1 MAHSTSFFTR
11 RSGSTKSHTF
21 QRRAGAQI
29 TQDTREEV
37 KNPRTLSQMEHRC
50 LIHTM
55 ADAHTWLSPLFGN
68 LWEGAKGAAAYM
80 ARFREANFAL
90 LKDAAFSGRA
100 GWTFSPYKV
109 TTRPLGYFQVAAGS
123 LPYKA
128 NFFHNALLVNN
139 SVAIDLFNY
148 TQEDKQ
154 WGDVLNAAGLKINDT
169 LRLYIMLYNTET
181 QKGHVDVAD
190 IKLIGT
196 TDIVIG
202 EQFWEEIVTVTFR
215 PGSYAWV
222 TQNNK
227 PRGFQ
232 LYYQDSSIDW
242 EHTIVMT
249 MCVQIAK
256 QGGRSYNSNGYLWHY
271 YEHVAGLHF
280 REAVETYP
288 TDSGSALTIPQADEE
303 LYVDLGLP
311 SGLLWATRNIDAA
324 QKNGFAKSPYQVE
337 CSYFSFGNV
346 DAHEPTSENS
356 FAPWDWGGNVDSEP
370 YVSSEGAN
378 ITMPGITDMKN
389 DAAHVILGN
398 GWRIPSHNDMIELFE
413 NTEFIDVVGNV
424 IPSTRDNKLIRM
436 TNPITGDAILG
447 IRLRSKINGNIIFIP
462 CCGLGA
468 FDQLRSTSII
478 YYLSSTLSDSE
489 KNYAMYVDSSTVSV
503 DFILLRSRG
512 LPIRPVMVPSRGRK
526 SIPNEKDNPVRDE
539 VHTK

>member
-80 ARFREANFAL
+80 AKFREANFAL
-90 LKDAAFSGRA
+90 LKNAAFSGRA

-148 TQEDKQ
+148 TQKDKQ

-190 IKLIGT
+190 IKLIGDP
-196 TDIVIG
+196 DIVIG
-202 EQFWEEIVTVTFR
+202 EQFWEEIATVTFK

-232 LYYQDSSIDW
+232 LYYQDSSINW
-242 EHTIVMT
+242 QNTVVMT

-256 QGGRSYNSNGYLWHY
+256 QGGRSYNSNGFLWHY
-271 YEHVAGLHF
+271 YEHIAGMHF
-280 REAVETYP
+280 SEAVETYP
-288 TDSGSALTIPQADEE
+288 TDSGSALTIPQADEG

-311 SGLLWATRNIDAA
+311 SGLLWATRNIDAT
-324 QKNGFAKSPYQVE
+324 QKNGFAKYPNQFE
-337 CSYFSFGNV
+337 CSFFSWGNI
-346 DAHEPTSENS
+346 DGHNPTSNNS
-356 FAPWDWGGNVDSEP
+356 FSPWNWGSTVDGEP
-370 YVSSEGAN
+370 YVSSPGAQIEYPN
-378 ITMPGITDMKN
+378 SIPNKQ
-389 DAAHVILGN
+389 DAASVYCGEN
-398 GWRIPSHNDMIELFE
+398 WMIPTSSQYTELFSNCIFVDNDGQE
-413 NTEFIDVVGNV
+413 
-424 IPSTRDNKLIRM
+424 IPSTIEDKRISIPIANGVGSITVVKLK
-436 TNPITGDAILG
+436 
-447 IRLRSKINGNIIFIP
+447 SKINGNTIIFPVVGFGDNSILQNRNSYVHYWTKNQVDQERAYNLLIYA
-462 CCGLGA
+462 LGVK
-468 FDQLRSTSII
+468 RNVSNSK
-478 YYLSSTLSDSE
+478 YLG
-489 KNYAMYVDSSTVSV
+489 YA
-503 DFILLRSRG
+503 
-512 LPIRPVMVPSRGRK
+512 IRPVMIPSRGRK
-526 SIPNEKDNPVRDE
+526 SIPDEKDPVKDIE
-539 VHTK
+539 PTK

>member
-80 ARFREANFAL
+80 AKFRETNFAL

-109 TTRPLGYFQVAAGS
+109 NTRPFGYFQVAAGS
-123 LPYKA
+123 LPYKS

-148 TQEDKQ
+148 TQQDKQ

-169 LRLYIMLYNTET
+169 LRLYIILYNTET

-190 IKLIGT
+190 IKLIGSP
-196 TDIVIG
+196 DIIIG
-202 EQFWEEIVTVTFR
+202 EQFWEEITTVSFR

-242 EHTIVMT
+242 EHTVVMT

-271 YEHVAGLHF
+271 YEHIVGMHF

-288 TDSGSALTIPQADEE
+288 TDGGSVLTIPEADED

-311 SGLLWATRNIDAA
+311 SGLLWATRNIDAT
-324 QKNGFAKSPYQVE
+324 QKNGFAKSPYQNE
-337 CSYFSFGNV
+337 CSFFSWGNI
-346 DAHEPTSENS
+346 DAHNPTSPTS
-356 FAPWDWGGNVDSEP
+356 FNPWNWGSGTNTEP
-370 YVSSEGAN
+370 YVSSPGSEIIFPDN
-378 ITMPGITDMKN
+378 IERKN
-389 DAAHVILGN
+389 DAAYNNCGDN
-398 GWRIPSHNDMIELFE
+398 WRMPTINEFAELLA
-413 NTEFIDVVGNV
+413 NTVFIDSNGNV
-424 IPSTRDNKLIRM
+424 IEESNPNKIISMPKYDN
-436 TNPITGDAILG
+436 TGVVNG
-447 IRLRSKINGNIIFIP
+447 IRLRSKNNGNILFFP
-462 CCGLGA
+462 CCGSGNGLNWSSRNATGRYWSSECSSQINGKHLW
-468 FDQLRSTSII
+468 FYSNDVTVNSV
-478 YYLSSTLSDSE
+478 LSR
-489 KNYAMYVDSSTVSV
+489 Y
-503 DFILLRSRG
+503 FG
-512 LPIRPVMVPSRGRK
+512 FPIRPVMVPSRGRK
-526 SIPNEKDNPVRDE
+526 SIPDEKDPVKDIE
-539 VHTK
+539 PTK

>member
-11 RSGSTKSHTF
+11 RSGSTKSHTY

-80 ARFREANFAL
+80 AKFREANFAL
-90 LKDAAFSGRA
+90 LKEAAFSGRA

-128 NFFHNALLVNN
+128 NFFHNALMVEN
-139 SVAIDLFNY
+139 SIAIDLFNY
-148 TQEDKQ
+148 TQEDKL

-190 IKLIGT
+190 IKLIGIP
-196 TDIVIG
+196 DIVIG
-202 EQFWEEIVTVTFR
+202 EQLWQEIATVTFR

-242 EHTIVMT
+242 AHTVVMT
-249 MCVQIAK
+249 MCVQVAK

-271 YEHVAGLHF
+271 YEHIVGMHF

-288 TDSGSALTIPQADEE
+288 RESGSALTIPEADED

-311 SGLLWATRNIDAA
+311 SGLLWATRNVDAR
-324 QKNGFAKSPYQVE
+324 QKNGFAKSAFEYE
-337 CSYFSFGNV
+337 CSYFSWGNI
-346 DAHEPTSENS
+346 DPHNLTSNNS
-356 FAPWDWGGNVDSEP
+356 FAPWSWGNSDNSDPYISTPGALITYPDSMDDKQ
-370 YVSSEGAN
+370 N
-378 ITMPGITDMKN
+378 
-389 DAAHVILGN
+389 AAKVFCGLS
-398 GWRIPSHNDMIELFE
+398 WTIPKRQDFVELIE
-413 NTEFIDVVGNV
+413 NCVFIDINGNE
-424 IPSTRDNKLIRM
+424 IPSTQTNKIITL
-436 TNPITGDAILG
+436 PASTGDGFVNG
-447 IRLRSKINGNIIFIP
+447 IYLRSKSNGNKIFFP
-462 CCGLGA
+462 CCGNGSESKINNYKNSGYYWANQLGA
-468 FDQLRSTSII
+468 NNYPFRLSFTTNSFSPSTTDLK
-478 YYLSSTLSDSE
+478 Y
-489 KNYAMYVDSSTVSV
+489 K
-503 DFILLRSRG
+503 G
-512 LPIRPVMVPSRGRK
+512 LTIRPVMVPSRGRK
-526 SIPNEKDNPVRDE
+526 SIPDDKNPVKDE
-539 VHTK
+539 APTK

>member
-68 LWEGAKGAAAYM
+68 LWKGAKGAAAYM
-80 ARFREANFAL
+80 AKFREANFAM

-190 IKLIGT
+190 IKLIGSQ
-196 TDIVIG
+196 DIVIG
-202 EQFWEEIVTVTFR
+202 EQFWEEITTVSFR

-222 TQNNK
+222 AQNNK

-242 EHTIVMT
+242 EHTVVMT

-271 YEHVAGLHF
+271 YEHIVGMHF

-288 TDSGSALTIPQADEE
+288 RDGGSALSIPQANEG
-303 LYVDLGLP
+303 LYVDMGLP
-311 SGLLWATRNIDAA
+311 SGLLWATRNIDAS
-324 QKNGFAKSPYQVE
+324 QKNGFAKSEYQYGA
-337 CSYFSFGNV
+337 SYFSWGNI
-346 DAHEPTSENS
+346 DPHNPTSISS
-356 FAPWDWGGNVDSEP
+356 FAPYSFGASNDEEP
-370 YVSSEGAN
+370 YKSSPGAEIVFPN
-378 ITMPGITDMKN
+378 SIDNKH
-389 DAAHVILGN
+389 DAAYNICGVE
-398 GWRIPSHNDMIELFE
+398 WKIPSKSNFDELLE
-413 NTEFIDVVGNV
+413 NTEFIDANGEV
-424 IPSTRDNKLIRM
+424 IDESQQNKI
-436 TNPITGDAILG
+436 ITINNINGV
-447 IRLRSKINGNIIFIP
+447 RLKSKINGNIIFFP
-462 CCGLGA
+462 LCGNGSNQELSNLA
-468 FDQLRSTSII
+468 YLARYWASN
-478 YYLSSTLSDSE
+478 LSSNKYAYRMSFSAITISTDATSE
-489 KNYAMYVDSSTVSV
+489 RFYGY
-503 DFILLRSRG
+503 
-512 LPIRPVMVPSRGRK
+512 PIRAVMIPTRGRK
-526 SIPNEKDNPVRDE
+526 APVEDPD
-539 VHTK
+539 K

>member
-80 ARFREANFAL
+80 AKFREANFAL

-190 IKLIGT
+190 IKLIGSP
-196 TDIVIG
+196 DIVIG
-202 EQFWEEIVTVTFR
+202 EQFWEEITTVSFR

-222 TQNNK
+222 AQNNK
-227 PRGFQ
+227 TRGFQ

-271 YEHVAGLHF
+271 YEHIVGMHF

-288 TDSGSALTIPQADEE
+288 TDGGSALTIPEADED

-311 SGLLWATRNIDAA
+311 SGLLWATRNIDAT
-324 QKNGFAKSPYQVE
+324 QKNGFAKSAFQYE
-337 CSYFSFGNV
+337 CSYFSWGNI
-346 DAHEPTSENS
+346 DPHNPTSPSS
-356 FAPWDWGGNVDSEP
+356 FSPWTWGTSNDGEP
-370 YVSSEGAN
+370 YASSDGAN
-378 ITMPGITDMKN
+378 IVYPSTIDSQH
-389 DAAHVILGN
+389 DAAYNICGKE
-398 GWRIPSHNDMIELFE
+398 WRIPKTTEINELLSFCHY
-413 NTEFIDVVGNV
+413 IDANGDDIPDSTQNKV
-424 IPSTRDNKLIRM
+424 ITMPKSN
-436 TNPITGDAILG
+436 GDGFVKG
-447 IRLRSKINGNIIFIP
+447 IRLKSNSNNNIIFFP
-462 CCGLGA
+462 LCALGVGS
-468 FDQLRSTSII
+468 DLRNIGSRGAYYTNAIAGDSIAVFLDITTQAVPKTNGI
-478 YYLSSTLSDSE
+478 YRYS
-489 KNYAMYVDSSTVSV
+489 
-503 DFILLRSRG
+503 G

-526 SIPNEKDNPVRDE
+526 SVPDEKDPIKDIVP
-539 VHTK
+539 TK

>member
-80 ARFREANFAL
+80 AKFREANFAL

-148 TQEDKQ
+148 TQEDKL

-190 IKLIGT
+190 IKLIGIP
-196 TDIVIG
+196 DIVIG
-202 EQFWEEIVTVTFR
+202 EQFWEEIATVTFK

-242 EHTIVMT
+242 EHTVVMT

-271 YEHVAGLHF
+271 YEHIVGMHF

-288 TDSGSALTIPQADEE
+288 REGGSALTIPEADET

-311 SGLLWATRNIDAA
+311 SGLLWATRNIDAT
-324 QKNGFAKSPYQVE
+324 QKNGFAKSPYQYD
-337 CSYFSFGNV
+337 CSFFSWGNL
-346 DAHEPTSENS
+346 EPHQPISNNK
-356 FAPWDWGGNVDSEP
+356 FNYDWGSVNSQSP
-370 YVSSEGAN
+370 YYEGQVYGS
-378 ITMPGITDMKN
+378 TPGSNYTSNLNLKE
-389 DAAHVILGN
+389 DAAYNILGESWRMPTRQEFTELINNIDYIDADGNIIAEGQTNKVILFNAVYG
-398 GWRIPSHNDMIELFE
+398 
-413 NTEFIDVVGNV
+413 V
-424 IPSTRDNKLIRM
+424 
-436 TNPITGDAILG
+436 
-447 IRLRSKINGNIIFIP
+447 RLKSKINGNIIFFP
-462 CCGLGA
+462 CSGRGVNQDWNETGIRGL
-468 FDQLRSTSII
+468 
-478 YYLSSTLSDSE
+478 YWSSYIVNEQFSYCMRIRQIDISPGYGETRC
-489 KNYAMYVDSSTVSV
+489 T
-503 DFILLRSRG
+503 G
-512 LPIRPVMVPSRGRK
+512 LPIRPVKVPSKRK
-526 SIPNEKDNPVRDE
+526 KSSDDEEK
-539 VHTK
+539 K

>member
-68 LWEGAKGAAAYM
+68 LWEGAKSAYAYM
-80 ARFREANFAL
+80 YKFREANFAL
-90 LKDAAFSGRA
+90 LKEAAFSGRA

-128 NFFHNALLVNN
+128 NFFHNALMVNN

-148 TQEDKQ
+148 TQEDKM
-154 WGDVLNAAGLKINDT
+154 WGDVLNAAGLKIDDT
-169 LRLYIMLYNTET
+169 LRLYIILYNTET
-181 QKGHVDVAD
+181 QQGHIDVAD
-190 IKLIGT
+190 IKLIGIP
-196 TDIVIG
+196 DIVIG
-202 EQFWEEIVTVTFR
+202 EQLWDEIATVSFR

-242 EHTIVMT
+242 AHTIVMT

-256 QGGRSYNSNGYLWHY
+256 QGGRSYNSNGFLWHY
-271 YEHVAGLHF
+271 YEHIVGMHF

-288 TDSGSALTIPQADEE
+288 RDGGSVLTIPEADES

-311 SGLLWATRNIDAA
+311 SGLLWATRNVDAR
-324 QKNGFAKSPYQVE
+324 QKNGFAKSAYQYE
-337 CSYFSFGNV
+337 CSYFSWGNV
-346 DAHEPTSENS
+346 DAHHRTSLSS
-356 FAPWDWGGNVDSEP
+356 FAPWSWGDSVDSEP
-370 YVSSEGAN
+370 YSSSDGKMIIYPN
-378 ITMPGITDMKN
+378 QMGNKN
-389 DAAHVILGN
+389 DAATMICGEGWKMPSKDDFVELIDSTICIDANGN
-398 GWRIPSHNDMIELFE
+398 EIPDSQ
-413 NTEFIDVVGNV
+413 V
-424 IPSTRDNKLIRM
+424 NKI
-436 TNPITGDAILG
+436 ITKNGSRGVCLK
-447 IRLRSKINGNIIFIP
+447 SKINGNTIFFP
-462 CCGLGA
+462 CCGTGINVRCDAVAGAGSYYTKTLFNNNFAIRLYFDYNYKLTLGNNA
-468 FDQLRSTSII
+468 RYSG
-478 YYLSSTLSDSE
+478 
-489 KNYAMYVDSSTVSV
+489 N
-503 DFILLRSRG
+503 
-512 LPIRPVMVPSRGRK
+512 PIRPVMIPSRGRK
-526 SIPNEKDNPVRDE
+526 SSDKDPV
-539 VHTK
+539 K

>member
-90 LKDAAFSGRA
+90 LKDAAFSGQA
-100 GWTFSPYKV
+100 GWTFSPYKL

-128 NFFHNALLVNN
+128 NFFHNALMVNN

-148 TQEDKQ
+148 TQEDKL

-190 IKLIGT
+190 IKLIGIP
-196 TDIVIG
+196 DIVIG
-202 EQFWEEIVTVTFR
+202 EQFWEEIATVTFK

-242 EHTIVMT
+242 QHTVVMT

-256 QGGRSYNSNGYLWHY
+256 QGGRSYNSNGFLWHY
-271 YEHVAGLHF
+271 YEHIVGMHF

-288 TDSGSALTIPQADEE
+288 REGGSALTIPQADED

-311 SGLLWATRNIDAA
+311 SGLLWATRNVDGR
-324 QKNGFAKSPYQVE
+324 QKNGFAKSAYQYD
-337 CSYFSFGNV
+337 CSYFSWGNI
-346 DAHEPTSENS
+346 DNHEPISITSFGDWSWGSEN
-356 FAPWDWGGNVDSEP
+356 DGEP
-370 YVSSEGAN
+370 YVSSLGHSINYPNDIDA
-378 ITMPGITDMKN
+378 KH
-389 DAAHVILGN
+389 DAARHFCGDS
-398 GWRIPSHNDMIELFE
+398 WQ
-413 NTEFIDVVGNV
+413 
-424 IPSTRDNKLIRM
+424 IPSTANFQELLDNCDFI
-436 TNPITGDAILG
+436 DA
-447 IRLRSKINGNIIFIP
+447 NGNIIP
-462 CCGLGA
+462 
-468 FDQLRSTSII
+468 
-478 YYLSSTLSDSE
+478 SSQAD
-489 KNYAMYVDSSTVSV
+489 KRITVPKYGGEGSV
-503 DFILLRSRG
+503 TGILLKSRINAKQIFFACTG
-512 LPIRPVMVPSRGRK
+512 SGNGSLLISLATYGFYTTKILNSENQNYFFAVWPDRVQAGIAVNRYRGNTIRPVMVPSRGRK
-526 SIPNEKDNPVRDE
+526 AIPDEKDPIKDVE
-539 VHTK
+539 PTK

>member
-90 LKDAAFSGRA
+90 LKEAAFSGRA

-148 TQEDKQ
+148 TQEDKL

-181 QKGHVDVAD
+181 QQGHIDVAD
-190 IKLIGT
+190 IKLIGSP
-196 TDIVIG
+196 DIVIG
-202 EQFWEEIVTVTFR
+202 EQFWEEITTVSFR

-222 TQNNK
+222 AQNNK

-242 EHTIVMT
+242 EHTVVMT

-271 YEHVAGLHF
+271 YEHIVGMHF

-288 TDSGSALTIPQADEE
+288 TDGGSALTIPEADED

-311 SGLLWATRNIDAA
+311 SGLLWATRNIDAT
-324 QKNGFAKSPYQVE
+324 QKNGFAKSPYTNDF
-337 CSYFSFGNV
+337 SYFSYGNI
-346 DAHEPTSENS
+346 DAHNPTSVGS
-356 FAPWDWGGNVDSEP
+356 FSPWTWGSSNESEP
-370 YVSSEGAN
+370 YVSSEGALIRSQEDFTN
-378 ITMPGITDMKN
+378 KN
-389 DAAHVILGN
+389 DAAYNICGN
-398 GWRIPSHNDMIELFE
+398 SYRVPSENDFEELFN
-413 NTEFIDVVGNV
+413 NTEFINADGSVIDLSQQNKVVFVN
-424 IPSTRDNKLIRM
+424 NIR
-436 TNPITGDAILG
+436 G
-447 IRLRSKINGNIIFIP
+447 IYLQSKINGNRVFFP
-462 CCGLGA
+462 CSGYGDGNGRNGYQNLGMYWSKTYMDSRDA
-468 FDQLRSTSII
+468 SYLRFDYQSIDPSHHGKK
-478 YYLSSTLSDSE
+478 YFGF
-489 KNYAMYVDSSTVSV
+489 A
-503 DFILLRSRG
+503 
-512 LPIRPVMVPSRGRK
+512 IRPIMIPSRGRK
-526 SIPNEKDNPVRDE
+526 APVEDPD
-539 VHTK
+539 K

>member
-80 ARFREANFAL
+80 AKFREANFAL
-90 LKDAAFSGRA
+90 LKEAAFSGRA

-190 IKLIGT
+190 IKLIGSP
-196 TDIVIG
+196 DIVIG
-202 EQFWEEIVTVTFR
+202 EQFWEEITTVSFR

-242 EHTIVMT
+242 EHTIIMT

-271 YEHVAGLHF
+271 YEHIVGMHF

-288 TDSGSALTIPQADEE
+288 SESGSALTIPQADED

-311 SGLLWATRNIDAA
+311 SGLLWATRNIDAT
-324 QKNGFAKSPYQVE
+324 QKNGFAKSAYQYDA
-337 CSYFSFGNV
+337 SYFSWGNV
-346 DAHEPTSENS
+346 DGHNPTSPTS
-356 FAPWDWGGNVDSEP
+356 FAPWDWGGINAQEP
-370 YVSSEGAN
+370 WFEGQIYGDTKGSSLQ
-378 ITMPGITDMKN
+378 TGIPVN
-389 DAAHVILGN
+389 NEYDAARHVLGGSWRMPTSEEFQELIANCSFINEEGEAIPALQGDKRVTVN
-398 GWRIPSHNDMIELFE
+398 GII
-413 NTEFIDVVGNV
+413 
-424 IPSTRDNKLIRM
+424 
-436 TNPITGDAILG
+436 G
-447 IRLRSKINGNIIFIP
+447 IYLQSNINGARLFLS
-462 CCGLGA
+462 CTGLGQ
-468 FDQLRSTSII
+468 DTVLNLRGINGF
-478 YYLSSTLSDSE
+478 YW
-489 KNYAMYVDSSTVSV
+489 SSTVITKRNAASFTINNTLV
-503 DFILLRSRG
+503 NPSNNNGRFYG
-512 LPIRPVMVPSRGRK
+512 FTIRPVMVPSRGRK
-526 SIPNEKDNPVRDE
+526 SVPDDKDTIKDIEP
-539 VHTK
+539 TK

>member
-80 ARFREANFAL
+80 AKFREANFAL

-123 LPYKA
+123 LTYKA

-148 TQEDKQ
+148 TQEDKL
-154 WGDVLNAAGLKINDT
+154 WGDVLNAAGLKIDDT

-190 IKLIGT
+190 IKLIGIP
-196 TDIVIG
+196 DIVIG
-202 EQFWEEIVTVTFR
+202 EQLWEEIATVTFK

-232 LYYQDSSIDW
+232 LYLQDSSIDW
-242 EHTIVMT
+242 EHTVVMT

-271 YEHVAGLHF
+271 YEHIVGMHF

-288 TDSGSALTIPQADEE
+288 NNGDSALTIPQADED

-311 SGLLWATRNIDAA
+311 SGLLWATRNIDAT
-324 QKNGFAKSPYQVE
+324 QKNGFAKSPYQYD
-337 CSYFSFGNV
+337 CSFFSWGNV
-346 DAHEPTSENS
+346 DGHNPTSPTS
-356 FAPWDWGGNVDSEP
+356 FAPWNWGSINAQEP
-370 YVSSEGAN
+370 WFEGQIYGDTKGSSLQ
-378 ITMPGITDMKN
+378 TGIPVN
-389 DAAHVILGN
+389 NEYDAARHVLGGSWRMPTSAEFQELLENCSFINAEGQAIPETQGDKRVTVN
-398 GWRIPSHNDMIELFE
+398 GII
-413 NTEFIDVVGNV
+413 
-424 IPSTRDNKLIRM
+424 
-436 TNPITGDAILG
+436 G
-447 IRLRSKINGNIIFIP
+447 IYLQSNINGARLFLS
-462 CCGLGA
+462 CTGLGQ
-468 FDQLRSTSII
+468 DTVLNLRGINGF
-478 YYLSSTLSDSE
+478 YWSSTEVTKRNAGSFTINNTLVNPS
-489 KNYAMYVDSSTVSV
+489 NYNGRFYGFT
-503 DFILLRSRG
+503 
-512 LPIRPVMVPSRGRK
+512 IRPVMVPSRGRK
-526 SIPNEKDNPVRDE
+526 SIPDEKDPVKDE
-539 VHTK
+539 VPTK

>member
-148 TQEDKQ
+148 TQKDKQ

-190 IKLIGT
+190 IKLIGYP
-196 TDIVIG
+196 DIVIG
-202 EQFWEEIVTVTFR
+202 EQFWEEITTVSFR

-222 TQNNK
+222 AQNNK

-232 LYYQDSSIDW
+232 LYYQDSTIDW

-256 QGGRSYNSNGYLWHY
+256 KGGRSYNSNGYLWHY
-271 YEHVAGLHF
+271 YEHIVGMHF

-288 TDSGSALTIPQADEE
+288 TDGGSALTIPEADEE

-311 SGLLWATRNIDAA
+311 SGLLWATRNIDAT
-324 QKNGFAKSPYQVE
+324 QKNGFAKSAFQYE
-337 CSYFSFGNV
+337 CSYFSWGNI
-346 DAHEPTSENS
+346 DPHYPTSS
-356 FAPWDWGGNVDSEP
+356 TTFSPWNWGESVYEEP
-370 YVSSEGAN
+370 YVSSPGAQIVYPNEIPKNLDPAKKYCGNDWLMPNKQQMDELMDNCIFIDAEGN
-378 ITMPGITDMKN
+378 E
-389 DAAHVILGN
+389 
-398 GWRIPSHNDMIELFE
+398 IPSE
-413 NTEFIDVVGNV
+413 TQ
-424 IPSTRDNKLIRM
+424 NKLISIDVAGRKGYV
-436 TNPITGDAILG
+436 NG
-447 IRLRSKINGNIIFIP
+447 IRLRSRINGNTIFFPACGHGVGSKLAARDSAGRYCLNELAQQNNIFI
-462 CCGLGA
+462 LM
-468 FDQLRSTSII
+468 FDNQKVSTNSNI
-478 YYLSSTLSDSE
+478 SR
-489 KNYAMYVDSSTVSV
+489 A
-503 DFILLRSRG
+503 RG
-512 LPIRPVMVPSRGRK
+512 LVIRPVMVPSRRRK
-526 SIPNEKDNPVRDE
+526 SVPADQGPVKNEVP
-539 VHTK
+539 TK

>member
-80 ARFREANFAL
+80 AKFREANFAL
-90 LKDAAFSGRA
+90 LKEAAFSGRA

-148 TQEDKQ
+148 TQEDKL

-190 IKLIGT
+190 IKLIGS

-202 EQFWEEIVTVTFR
+202 EQFWEEITTVSFR
-215 PGSYAWV
+215 PGSFAWV

-242 EHTIVMT
+242 EHTVIMT

-271 YEHVAGLHF
+271 YEHIAGMHF

-288 TDSGSALTIPQADEE
+288 TDSGSALTIPEADET

-311 SGLLWATRNIDAA
+311 SGLLWATRNIDAT
-324 QKNGFAKSPYQVE
+324 QKNGFSKSAYQYE
-337 CSYFSFGNV
+337 ASFFSWGNV
-346 DAHEPTSENS
+346 DGHNPTSVGS
-356 FAPWDWGGNVDSEP
+356 FAPWNWGGVNNAAPWYAGQVYGDTKGNTLQTDIPVNNEYDAARHVLGGSWRMPTSAEFQELLANCSFINASGSEIPATQADKRITLNGIVGIYLESNINGKRLFFSCSGGGFGTSRYNRTVTGYYWSSTWDSEQKCMILQVNNGGVNP
-370 YVSSEGAN
+370 QLSYV
-378 ITMPGITDMKN
+378 
-389 DAAHVILGN
+389 
-398 GWRIPSHNDMIELFE
+398 RY
-413 NTEFIDVVGNV
+413 
-424 IPSTRDNKLIRM
+424 
-436 TNPITGDAILG
+436 
-447 IRLRSKINGNIIFIP
+447 
-462 CCGLGA
+462 CG
-468 FDQLRSTSII
+468 F
-478 YYLSSTLSDSE
+478 
-489 KNYAMYVDSSTVSV
+489 N
-503 DFILLRSRG
+503 
-512 LPIRPVMVPSRGRK
+512 IRPVMVPSRGRK
-526 SIPNEKDNPVRDE
+526 SIPDEKDPIKDIE
-539 VHTK
+539 PTK

>member
-80 ARFREANFAL
+80 AKFREANFAL

-148 TQEDKQ
+148 TREGEN

-169 LRLYIMLYNTET
+169 LRLYIMLFNTEK

-190 IKLIGT
+190 IKLIGDP
-196 TDIVIG
+196 DIVIG
-202 EQFWEEIVTVTFR
+202 EQFWEEIATVTFK

-222 TQNNK
+222 AQNNK

-242 EHTIVMT
+242 EHTVVMT
-249 MCVQIAK
+249 MCVQIAR
-256 QGGRSYNSNGYLWHY
+256 QGGRTYNSNGYLWHY
-271 YEHVAGLHF
+271 YEHIAGMHF

-288 TDSGSALTIPQADEE
+288 NNGDSPLSIHQADED

-311 SGLLWATRNIDAA
+311 SGLLWATRNIDVT
-324 QKNGFAKSPYQVE
+324 QKNGFAKNVIQYPV
-337 CSYFSFGNV
+337 SYFSWGNTDGHTPINDTSFGDWSWGTSVNV
-346 DAHEPTSENS
+346 
-356 FAPWDWGGNVDSEP
+356 EP
-370 YVSSEGAN
+370 YVSSPGA
-378 ITMPGITDMKN
+378 GITFPGSIGNKN
-389 DAAHVILGN
+389 DAARLYCGN
-398 GWRIPSHNDMIELFE
+398 NWSIPSNENFKELLD
-413 NTEFIDVVGNV
+413 NTIFIDANGNV
-424 IPSTRDNKLIRM
+424 IPESQTNKLISLYSDNLKRRVK
-436 TNPITGDAILG
+436 GIL
-447 IRLRSKINGNIIFIP
+447 LK
-462 CCGLGA
+462 
-468 FDQLRSTSII
+468 SII
-478 YYLSSTLSDSE
+478 NDKTIFFPTTGFPDFNSLKQLKTGAYYWSNKLQSSD
-489 KNYAMYVDSSTVSV
+489 YAWIFKFDNSTYDVNISAPR
-503 DFILLRSRG
+503 FRG
-512 LPIRPVMVPSRGRK
+512 FPIRPVMVPSRGRK
-526 SIPNEKDNPVRDE
+526 SVPVEKDPNEDIEP
-539 VHTK
+539 TK

>member
-29 TQDTREEV
+29 TQDTREEI

-139 SVAIDLFNY
+139 SVAIDLFNF
-148 TQEDKQ
+148 TQEDKL
-154 WGDVLNAAGLKINDT
+154 WGDVLNEAGLKINDT

-181 QKGHVDVAD
+181 KKGHVDVAD

-196 TDIVIG
+196 PDIVIG
-202 EQFWEEIVTVTFR
+202 EQLWEEVAIVSFR
-215 PGSYAWV
+215 LGSNAWV

-242 EHTIVMT
+242 EHTVIMT

-271 YEHVAGLHF
+271 YEHIAGMHF

-288 TDSGSALTIPQADEE
+288 TDGGSVLTIPEADEN

-311 SGLLWATRNIDAA
+311 SGLLWAARNIDVT
-324 QKNGFAKSPYQVE
+324 QKNGFAKSAYQYDA
-337 CSYFSFGNV
+337 SFFSWGNI
-346 DAHEPTSENS
+346 DPHNPTAIRS
-356 FAPWDWGGNVDSEP
+356 FNPWTWGTSDNTEP
-370 YVSSEGAN
+370 YMSSQGATIIYPN
-378 ITMPGITDMKN
+378 TIPASQ
-389 DAAHVILGN
+389 DAAKMICGDEWLIPTTAQFDELVQNCEYINQN
-398 GWRIPSHNDMIELFE
+398 GDIIPSEQTNKMVDMPTK
-413 NTEFIDVVGNV
+413 NGTSYV
-424 IPSTRDNKLIRM
+424 R
-436 TNPITGDAILG
+436 G
-447 IRLRSKINGNIIFIP
+447 IRLKSKINGNTIFFAA
-462 CCGLGA
+462 CGLGINTE
-468 FDQLRSTSII
+468 RSARAAKG
-478 YYLSSTLSDSE
+478 YYWTQNQNTANQSKAYYFSSSSTFRNSALI
-489 KNYAMYVDSSTVSV
+489 K
-503 DFILLRSRG
+503 SRG
-512 LPIRPVMVPSRGRK
+512 VTIRPVMVPYRGRK
-526 SIPNEKDNPVRDE
+526 SIPDEKDPVKDE
-539 VHTK
+539 VPTK

>member
-80 ARFREANFAL
+80 AKFREANFAL

-128 NFFHNALLVNN
+128 NFFHNALMVNN

-181 QKGHVDVAD
+181 KKGHVDVAD
-190 IKLIGT
+190 IKLIGIP
-196 TDIVIG
+196 DIVIG
-202 EQFWEEIVTVTFR
+202 EQFWEEIATVSFR

-222 TQNNK
+222 AQNNK

-242 EHTIVMT
+242 EHTVVMT

-271 YEHVAGLHF
+271 YEHIVGMHF

-288 TDSGSALTIPQADEE
+288 TDSGSALTIPEPIED
-303 LYVDLGLP
+303 LYVDMGLP
-311 SGLLWATRNIDAA
+311 SGLLWATRNIDAT
-324 QKNGFAKSPYQVE
+324 QKNGFAKSAFQYE
-337 CSYFSFGNV
+337 CSYFSWGNI
-346 DAHEPTSENS
+346 DPHSPTSNTS
-356 FAPWDWGGNVDSEP
+356 FSPWSWGETVYEEP
-370 YVSSEGAN
+370 YVSSPGAQINYPNTIPNNLDPAKKYCGNDWLMPNTQQMGELMDNCIFIDGEGN
-378 ITMPGITDMKN
+378 E
-389 DAAHVILGN
+389 
-398 GWRIPSHNDMIELFE
+398 IPSE
-413 NTEFIDVVGNV
+413 NQ
-424 IPSTRDNKLIRM
+424 NKLVSMNAADGKGYVI
-436 TNPITGDAILG
+436 G
-447 IRLRSKINGNIIFIP
+447 IRLRSRINGNTIFFP
-462 CCGLGA
+462 TCGYGLNSELANRGITGRYW
-468 FDQLRSTSII
+468 LNG
-478 YYLSSTLSDSE
+478 LSQQNNSYCLLFRNID
-489 KNYAMYVDSSTVSV
+489 VSPNNTAS
-503 DFILLRSRG
+503 RSRA
-512 LPIRPVMVPSRGRK
+512 LVIRPVKVPSRGRK
-526 SIPNEKDNPVRDE
+526 AIPDEKDPIKDIE
-539 VHTK
+539 PTK

>member
-80 ARFREANFAL
+80 AKFREANFAL

-100 GWTFSPYKV
+100 GWTFSPYKL
-109 TTRPLGYFQVAAGS
+109 TTRPIGYFQVAAGS

-128 NFFHNALLVNN
+128 NFFHNALMVNN
-139 SVAIDLFNY
+139 SVAIDLFNF

-190 IKLIGT
+190 IKLIGSPG
-196 TDIVIG
+196 IVIG
-202 EQFWEEIVTVTFR
+202 EQFWEEIATVSFR

-222 TQNNK
+222 AQNNK

-271 YEHVAGLHF
+271 YEHIVGMHF
-280 REAVETYP
+280 SEAVETYP
-288 TDSGSALTIPQADEE
+288 RDEGSALTIPEADED

-311 SGLLWATRNIDAA
+311 SGLLWATRNIDAT
-324 QKNGFAKSPYQVE
+324 QKNGFAKSPYQYD
-337 CSYFSFGNV
+337 CSFFSWGNI
-346 DAHEPTSENS
+346 DPHNPTSTSS
-356 FAPWDWGGNVDSEP
+356 FAPYSFGESNDEEP
-370 YVSSEGAN
+370 YKSSPGAEIVYPN
-378 ITMPGITDMKN
+378 SIDNKH
-389 DAAHVILGN
+389 DAANNICGV
-398 GWRIPSHNDMIELFE
+398 GWKIPSSSNFEELLQ
-413 NTEFIDVVGNV
+413 NTEFIDANGEV
-424 IPSTRDNKLIRM
+424 IDESQQNKLITINKIR
-436 TNPITGDAILG
+436 G
-447 IRLRSKINGNIIFIP
+447 IRLMSKINGKIIFFP
-462 CCGLGA
+462 NCGSARGKDLITKAALG
-468 FDQLRSTSII
+468 SYWTSII
-478 YYLSSTLSDSE
+478 P
-489 KNYAMYVDSSTVSV
+489 NNQYAYRFYISNTTVKYNESMARFYGV
-503 DFILLRSRG
+503 
-512 LPIRPVMVPSRGRK
+512 PIRPVMIPSRGRK
-526 SIPNEKDNPVRDE
+526 APVEDPD
-539 VHTK
+539 K

>member
-80 ARFREANFAL
+80 AKFREANFAL
-90 LKDAAFSGRA
+90 LKDAAFSARA

-148 TQEDKQ
+148 TQKDKQ

-190 IKLIGT
+190 IKLIGSP
-196 TDIVIG
+196 DIVIG
-202 EQFWEEIVTVTFR
+202 EQFWEEITTVSFR

-222 TQNNK
+222 ARNNK

-242 EHTIVMT
+242 EHTVVMT

-271 YEHVAGLHF
+271 YEHIVGMHF

-288 TDSGSALTIPQADEE
+288 NNGDSALAIPEAIED

-311 SGLLWATRNIDAA
+311 SGLLWATRNVDAT
-324 QKNGFAKSPYQVE
+324 QKNGFAKNIVLYAA
-337 CSYFSFGNV
+337 SYFSWGNI
-346 DAHEPTSENS
+346 DSHMPTGENTFEPWN
-356 FAPWDWGGNVDSEP
+356 WGTANDTEP
-370 YVSSEGAN
+370 YISSPGSE
-378 ITMPGITDMKN
+378 ITFPISIDSKH
-389 DAAHVILGN
+389 DAAHIYCGDS
-398 GWRIPSHNDMIELFE
+398 WRMPSNVEYQELFE
-413 NTEFIDVVGNV
+413 NCYFIDAQGEIIPVSQVNKIVTLKGSGEGENV
-424 IPSTRDNKLIRM
+424 
-436 TNPITGDAILG
+436 TGIL
-447 IRLRSKINGNIIFIP
+447 LKSKNNGKTIFFP
-462 CCGLGA
+462 CCGIGMEMSLRNKGTGGYYWASNLNNNNSGFCINFDYTTVLPSSSGA
-468 FDQLRSTSII
+468 R
-478 YYLSSTLSDSE
+478 Y
-489 KNYAMYVDSSTVSV
+489 
-503 DFILLRSRG
+503 RG
-512 LPIRPVMVPSRGRK
+512 RCIRPVMVPSRGRK
-526 SIPNEKDNPVRDE
+526 SIPVENNPVKDIE
-539 VHTK
+539 PTK

>member
-190 IKLIGT
+190 IKLIGSP
-196 TDIVIG
+196 DIIIG
-202 EQFWEEIVTVTFR
+202 EQFWEEIATVTFR

-242 EHTIVMT
+242 EHTVVMT

-271 YEHVAGLHF
+271 YEHIVGMHF
-280 REAVETYP
+280 REAIETYP
-288 TDSGSALTIPQADEE
+288 RDGGSALSIPEADES

-311 SGLLWATRNIDAA
+311 SGLLWATRNIDAS
-324 QKNGFAKSPYQVE
+324 QKNGFAKSPYQYD
-337 CSYFSFGNV
+337 CSFFSWGNI
-346 DAHEPTSENS
+346 DPHNPTEKGT
-356 FAPWDWGGNVDSEP
+356 FAPWNWGDSNNSEP
-370 YVSSEGAN
+370 YVSSKGAE
-378 ITMPGITDMKN
+378 ITFPESIDSKH
-389 DAAHVILGN
+389 DAAHIYCGN
-398 GWRIPSHNDMIELFE
+398 SWRMPLDVEYQELFE
-413 NTEFIDVVGNV
+413 NCYFIDAQGNIIPESQSNKIVTLNGVGENKNV
-424 IPSTRDNKLIRM
+424 
-436 TNPITGDAILG
+436 TGIL
-447 IRLRSKINGNIIFIP
+447 LKSKINGTTIFFP
-462 CCGLGA
+462 ACGRGKNMNHESKATSGCYWANKLYNQNDAMGL
-468 FDQLRSTSII
+468 FYNNNNVTPVSRSLR
-478 YYLSSTLSDSE
+478 
-489 KNYAMYVDSSTVSV
+489 YVGWS
-503 DFILLRSRG
+503 
-512 LPIRPVMVPSRGRK
+512 IRPVMIPSRGRK
-526 SIPNEKDNPVRDE
+526 SIPDDKDPIKDIE
-539 VHTK
+539 PTK

>member
-80 ARFREANFAL
+80 AKFREANFAL
-90 LKDAAFSGRA
+90 LKDAGFSGRA

-148 TQEDKQ
+148 TQEDKL

-190 IKLIGT
+190 IKLIGSP
-196 TDIVIG
+196 DIVIG
-202 EQFWEEIVTVTFR
+202 EQFWEEITTVSFR

-232 LYYQDSSIDW
+232 LYYQNSSIDW

-256 QGGRSYNSNGYLWHY
+256 QGGRSYNSNAYLWHY
-271 YEHVAGLHF
+271 YEHIAGMHF

-288 TDSGSALTIPQADEE
+288 RDGGSALTIPEANES

-311 SGLLWATRNIDAA
+311 SGLLWATCNIDAT
-324 QKNGFAKSPYQVE
+324 QKNGFAKSPYQYE
-337 CSYFSFGNV
+337 SSYFSYGNI
-346 DAHEPTSENS
+346 DGHNPTNGIS
-356 FAPWDWGGNVDSEP
+356 FAPWSWGSGVDTEP
-370 YVSSEGAN
+370 YINS
-378 ITMPGITDMKN
+378 PGKKINYPNSIQNET
-389 DAAHVILGN
+389 DAAYNICGESW
-398 GWRIPSHNDMIELFE
+398 GIPTTTEYRELLD
-413 NTEFIDVVGNV
+413 NCEFIDVNGNI
-424 IPSTRDNKLIRM
+424 IPASVTDKIIAMPNIS
-436 TNPITGDAILG
+436 GDSVVLG
-447 IRLRSKINGNIIFIP
+447 VRLKSKINGNTIFFAAGGN
-462 CCGLGA
+462 GLNETLYNKGSFVLYA
-468 FDQLRSTSII
+468 TKQVI
-478 YYLSSTLSDSE
+478 SSESCKTF
-489 KNYAMYVDSSTVSV
+489 YVYKSQIMSAQSWN
-503 DFILLRSRG
+503 RNRG
-512 LPIRPVMVPSRGRK
+512 INIRPVMVPSRGRK
-526 SIPNEKDNPVRDE
+526 SIPDEKDPIKDIE
-539 VHTK
+539 PTK

>member
-80 ARFREANFAL
+80 AKFREANFAL

-181 QKGHVDVAD
+181 QQGHIDVAD
-190 IKLIGT
+190 IKLIGSP
-196 TDIVIG
+196 DIVIG
-202 EQFWEEIVTVTFR
+202 EQFWEEIATVTFR

-222 TQNNK
+222 AQNNK
-227 PRGFQ
+227 TRGFQ

-242 EHTIVMT
+242 EHTVVMT

-271 YEHVAGLHF
+271 YEHIVGMHF

-288 TDSGSALTIPQADEE
+288 NNGDSALSIPQADED

-311 SGLLWATRNIDAA
+311 SGLLWATRNIDAT
-324 QKNGFAKSPYQVE
+324 QKNGFTKNVIQYPV
-337 CSYFSFGNV
+337 SYFSWGNTDGHSPV
-346 DAHEPTSENS
+346 SNNS
-356 FAPWDWGGNVDSEP
+356 FGDWSWGDSVDEEP
-370 YVSSEGAN
+370 YVSSPGASIIYPDSIGN
-378 ITMPGITDMKN
+378 KN
-389 DAAHVILGN
+389 DAARLYCGEN
-398 GWRIPSHNDMIELFE
+398 WSIPSNDNFKELFD
-413 NTEFIDVVGNV
+413 NTIFIDAQGEP
-424 IPSTRDNKLIRM
+424 IPESSANK
-436 TNPITGDAILG
+436 TITLTSDDGVRYVNGIL
-447 IRLRSKINGNIIFIP
+447 LKSVINGK
-462 CCGLGA
+462 
-468 FDQLRSTSII
+468 
-478 YYLSSTLSDSE
+478 TLFFPNGGWSRI
-489 KNYAMYVDSSTVSV
+489 N
-503 DFILLRSRG
+503 ILLYRTSKAYYWTNQLKDAQNAYLLRVETTAVRTGIESPRFRG
-512 LPIRPVMVPSRGRK
+512 FPIRPVMIPSRGRK
-526 SIPNEKDNPVRDE
+526 SIPDEKDPVKDE
-539 VHTK
+539 VPTK

>member
-80 ARFREANFAL
+80 AKFREANFAL

-100 GWTFSPYKV
+100 GFTFSPYKL
-109 TTRPLGYFQVAAGS
+109 TTKPLGYFQVAAGS

-128 NFFHNALLVNN
+128 NFFHNALMVNN

-154 WGDVLNAAGLKINDT
+154 WGDVLNAAGLKVNDT
-169 LRLYIMLYNTET
+169 LRLYIILYNTET
-181 QKGHVDVAD
+181 QKGHVDVSD
-190 IKLIGT
+190 IKLIGIP
-196 TDIVIG
+196 DIVIG
-202 EQFWEEIVTVTFR
+202 EQFWEEIATVSFR

-242 EHTIVMT
+242 EHTVVMT

-271 YEHVAGLHF
+271 YEHIVGMHF

-288 TDSGSALTIPQADEE
+288 RDGGSALTIPEAVED

-311 SGLLWATRNIDAA
+311 SGLLWATRNIDAT
-324 QKNGFAKSPYQVE
+324 QKNGFAKSPYQYD
-337 CSYFSFGNV
+337 CSFFSWGNV
-346 DAHEPTSENS
+346 DAHNPTGENT
-356 FAPWDWGGNVDSEP
+356 FTPWSWGDNVNTEP
-370 YVSSEGAN
+370 YVSSEGATIIYPDE
-378 ITMPGITDMKN
+378 ITGKH
-389 DAAHVILGN
+389 DAAKVNVGPEYS
-398 GWRIPSHNDMIELFE
+398 IPSSSDFNELLQ
-413 NTEFIDVVGNV
+413 NTSFIDANGNIIGSDVTNKV
-424 IPSTRDNKLIRM
+424 INYNG
-436 TNPITGDAILG
+436 TNG
-447 IRLRSKINGNIIFIP
+447 IRLRSNINGNIIFFP
-462 CCGLGA
+462 CAGHGKEEERRDRTIFGFYWCKNLA
-468 FDQLRSTSII
+468 NNKEAYRLVF
-478 YYLSSTLSDSE
+478 YYGSYNIG
-489 KNYAMYVDSSTVSV
+489 KVDRYYG
-503 DFILLRSRG
+503 FA
-512 LPIRPVMVPSRGRK
+512 IRPVIIPSKGRK
-526 SIPNEKDNPVRDE
+526 SSDEKE
-539 VHTK
+539 IK

>member
-21 QRRAGAQI
+21 QRRGGAQI

-80 ARFREANFAL
+80 AKFREANFAL

-190 IKLIGT
+190 IKLIGSP
-196 TDIVIG
+196 DIVIG
-202 EQFWEEIVTVTFR
+202 EQFWEEIATVTFK

-242 EHTIVMT
+242 EHTVVMT
-249 MCVQIAK
+249 MCVQTAK

-271 YEHVAGLHF
+271 YEHLVGIHF

-288 TDSGSALTIPQADEE
+288 TDSGSALTIPKADEE

-311 SGLLWATRNIDAA
+311 SGLLWATRNIDVT
-324 QKNGFAKSPYQVE
+324 QKNGFAKSPYQYDA
-337 CSYFSFGNV
+337 SFFSWGNV
-346 DAHEPTSENS
+346 DGHNTTSPTS
-356 FAPWDWGGNVDSEP
+356 FAPWDWGGVNAQEP
-370 YVSSEGAN
+370 WYGGQVYGNTPGSTLTGN
-378 ITMPGITDMKN
+378 IPVNEKF
-389 DAAHVILGN
+389 DAA
-398 GWRIPSHNDMIELFE
+398 R
-413 NTEFIDVVGNV
+413 
-424 IPSTRDNKLIRM
+424 
-436 TNPITGDAILG
+436 AILG
-447 IRLRSKINGNIIFIP
+447 ASWSIPNTENFTELFNNTIFINADGTEIDTTKTDKRVIVNGIVGLYLQSKINGARLFFS
-462 CCGLGA
+462 CSGLGYGSSWNNRG
-468 FDQLRSTSII
+468 LGGS
-478 YYLSSTLSDSE
+478 YWSSTFYS
-489 KNYAMYVDSSTVSV
+489 
-503 DFILLRSRG
+503 SRG
-512 LPIRPVMVPSRGRK
+512 ARGLLINSGDVIPQNLYYRYYGFTVRAVMVPSRGRK
-526 SIPNEKDNPVRDE
+526 SIPDEKDPVKDE
-539 VHTK
+539 VPTK

>member
-21 QRRAGAQI
+21 QRRAGQQI

-80 ARFREANFAL
+80 AKFREANFAL

-109 TTRPLGYFQVAAGS
+109 TTRPIGYFQVAAGS

-181 QKGHVDVAD
+181 QQGHIDVAD
-190 IKLIGT
+190 IKLIGIP
-196 TDIVIG
+196 DIVIG
-202 EQFWEEIVTVTFR
+202 EQFWEEIATVTFK

-222 TQNNK
+222 AQNNK

-242 EHTIVMT
+242 EHTVVMT

-271 YEHVAGLHF
+271 YEHIVGMHF

-288 TDSGSALTIPQADEE
+288 TDSGSALTIPEADEE

-311 SGLLWATRNIDAA
+311 SGLLWATRNIDAT
-324 QKNGFAKSPYQVE
+324 QKNGFAKSPYQYD
-337 CSYFSFGNV
+337 CSYFSWGNV
-346 DAHEPTSENS
+346 DAHNPTGENT
-356 FAPWDWGGNVDSEP
+356 FAPWSWGIDVNTEP
-370 YVSSEGAN
+370 YVSSVGATIKYPDE
-378 ITMPGITDMKN
+378 ITGKN
-389 DAAHVILGN
+389 DAAKVHVGAEYS
-398 GWRIPSHNDMIELFE
+398 IPSSANFNELLQ
-413 NTEFIDVVGNV
+413 NTSFIDANGNV
-424 IPSTRDNKLIRM
+424 ISSDVTNKIISYEG
-436 TNPITGDAILG
+436 TNG
-447 IRLRSKINGNIIFIP
+447 IRLKSNINGNTIFFP
-462 CCGLGA
+462 CCGRGDRENLPNKTAYGFYWCKDLQSNLYA
-468 FDQLRSTSII
+468 KRLIFYSGSCEVSTAYRS
-478 YYLSSTLSDSE
+478 YGF
-489 KNYAMYVDSSTVSV
+489 N
-503 DFILLRSRG
+503 
-512 LPIRPVMVPSRGRK
+512 IRPVIMPSKGRK
-526 SIPNEKDNPVRDE
+526 SSDEKDI
-539 VHTK
+539 K

>member
-21 QRRAGAQI
+21 QRRAGQQI

-80 ARFREANFAL
+80 AKFREANFAL

-109 TTRPLGYFQVAAGS
+109 ATRPIGYFQVAAGS

-128 NFFHNALLVNN
+128 NFFHNALMVNN

-148 TQEDKQ
+148 TQEDKL

-190 IKLIGT
+190 IKLIGIP
-196 TDIVIG
+196 DIVIG
-202 EQFWEEIVTVTFR
+202 EQFWEEIATVTFR

-232 LYYQDSSIDW
+232 VYYQDSSIDW
-242 EHTIVMT
+242 EHTVVMT

-271 YEHVAGLHF
+271 YENIVGMHF

-288 TDSGSALTIPQADEE
+288 TDSGSALTIPEAVED

-311 SGLLWATRNIDAA
+311 SGLLWATRNVDAT
-324 QKNGFAKSPYQVE
+324 QKNGFAKSAYQYAA
-337 CSYFSFGNV
+337 SYFSWGNT
-346 DAHEPTSENS
+346 DYHNPISNTS
-356 FAPWDWGGNVDSEP
+356 FAPWSWGGSVYEEP
-370 YVSSEGAN
+370 YVSSEGASIN
-378 ITMPGITDMKN
+378 APSILDIKHDPARKYCGDFWRMPTN
-389 DAAHVILGN
+389 EEVN
-398 GWRIPSHNDMIELFE
+398 ELFD
-413 NTEFIDVVGNV
+413 NCIYIDANNVEIKSSVVNKIITFKNV
-424 IPSTRDNKLIRM
+424 K
-436 TNPITGDAILG
+436 G
-447 IRLRSKINGNIIFIP
+447 IRLQSKNNGNRIFIP
-462 CCGLGA
+462 CCGYGDNESLMALQDSGGFWLSNNVTVVYA
-468 FDQLRSTSII
+468 KRLRFSTSDVNLNFGFNR
-478 YYLSSTLSDSE
+478 YY
-489 KNYAMYVDSSTVSV
+489 
-503 DFILLRSRG
+503 G
-512 LPIRPVMVPSRGRK
+512 LPIRPVQIPSRGRK
-526 SIPNEKDNPVRDE
+526 APTEDPIK
-539 VHTK
+539 

>member
-90 LKDAAFSGRA
+90 LKEAAFSGRA

-181 QKGHVDVAD
+181 QQGHVDVAD
-190 IKLIGT
+190 IKLIGSP
-196 TDIVIG
+196 DIVIG
-202 EQFWEEIVTVTFR
+202 EQFWEEITTVSFR

-242 EHTIVMT
+242 EHTVVMT

-256 QGGRSYNSNGYLWHY
+256 QGGRSYNSNGFLWHY
-271 YEHVAGLHF
+271 YEHIVGMHF

-288 TDSGSALTIPQADEE
+288 REGGSALTIPQADED

-311 SGLLWATRNIDAA
+311 SGLLWATRNVDAR
-324 QKNGFAKSPYQVE
+324 QKNGFAKSAYLYDS
-337 CSYFSFGNV
+337 SYFSWGNI
-346 DAHEPTSENS
+346 DNHEPINNTSFGDWSWGYEN
-356 FAPWDWGGNVDSEP
+356 DGEP
-370 YVSSEGAN
+370 YVSSLGHSIIYPNDIDA
-378 ITMPGITDMKN
+378 KH
-389 DAAHVILGN
+389 DAARHFCGDS
-398 GWRIPSHNDMIELFE
+398 WQIPSKLNFEELLD
-413 NTEFIDVVGNV
+413 NCDFIDA
-424 IPSTRDNKLIRM
+424 S
-436 TNPITGDAILG
+436 
-447 IRLRSKINGNIIFIP
+447 GNIIPSSQVDKRITVPKYGDEGSVTGILLKSRINGKQIFFA
-462 CCGLGA
+462 CCGSGNGFTLTSP
-468 FDQLRSTSII
+468 RSHGFYITKKIFSESQ
-478 YYLSSTLSDSE
+478 YYFFAIWPDRVLA
-489 KNYAMYVDSSTVSV
+489 NISV
-503 DFILLRSRG
+503 NRYRG
-512 LPIRPVMVPSRGRK
+512 NTIRPIMVPSRGRK
-526 SIPNEKDNPVRDE
+526 SVQDEKDPIKDIE
-539 VHTK
+539 PTK

>member
-181 QKGHVDVAD
+181 QQGHIDVAD
-190 IKLIGT
+190 IKLIGEP
-196 TDIVIG
+196 DIVIG
-202 EQFWEEIVTVTFR
+202 EQFWEEIATVTFK

-222 TQNNK
+222 AQNNK

-242 EHTIVMT
+242 EHTVVMT

-271 YEHVAGLHF
+271 YEHIVGMHF

-288 TDSGSALTIPQADEE
+288 RESGSALTIPEADES

-311 SGLLWATRNIDAA
+311 SGLLWATRNIDAT
-324 QKNGFAKSPYQVE
+324 QKNGFAKSPYQYE
-337 CSYFSFGNV
+337 CSFFSWGNL
-346 DAHEPTSENS
+346 DPHNPTGENTFS
-356 FAPWDWGGNVDSEP
+356 PWDWGDSVNSEP
-370 YVSSEGAN
+370 YVSSPGSTITYPEN
-378 ITMPGITDMKN
+378 IDKKH
-389 DAAHVILGN
+389 DAAHNICGESWN
-398 GWRIPSHNDMIELFE
+398 IPTSEHVEELF
-413 NTEFIDVVGNV
+413 NYTEFIDANGVV
-424 IPSTRDNKLIRM
+424 IPDSQTNKLVVI
-436 TNPITGDAILG
+436 NSIKGVYLK
-447 IRLRSKINGNIIFIP
+447 SKINSNKIFFP
-462 CCGLGA
+462 LCGLGVGISYQYKNVIGSYWLNNLDTETRA
-468 FDQLRSTSII
+468 RRLII
-478 YYLSSTLSDSE
+478 QAVGVQYNVNSPRNAGMT
-489 KNYAMYVDSSTVSV
+489 
-503 DFILLRSRG
+503 
-512 LPIRPVMVPSRGRK
+512 IRPVMIPSRGRK
-526 SIPNEKDNPVRDE
+526 APVEDPD
-539 VHTK
+539 K

>member
-80 ARFREANFAL
+80 ARFREANFEL
-90 LKDAAFSGRA
+90 LKEAAFSGRA

-148 TQEDKQ
+148 TQEDKL

-190 IKLIGT
+190 IKLIGSP
-196 TDIVIG
+196 DIVIG
-202 EQFWEEIVTVTFR
+202 EQFWEEITTVSFR

-222 TQNNK
+222 AQNNK

-242 EHTIVMT
+242 EHTVIMT

-271 YEHVAGLHF
+271 YEHIVGMHF
-280 REAVETYP
+280 REAVKTYP
-288 TDSGSALTIPQADEE
+288 RDGDSLLTIPEAEE
-303 LYVDLGLP
+303 DLYVDLGLP
-311 SGLLWATRNIDAA
+311 SGLLWATRNIDAT
-324 QKNGFAKSPYQVE
+324 QKNGFAKSPYQYE
-337 CSYFSFGNV
+337 CSHFSWGNI
-346 DAHEPTSENS
+346 DPHNPTSIQS
-356 FAPWDWGGNVDSEP
+356 FAPWSWGNGNTVPP
-370 YVSSEGAN
+370 YVSSKGYEISFPN
-378 ITMPGITDMKN
+378 PIDNKH
-389 DAAHVILGN
+389 DAAYNLCGVEWSMPTN
-398 GWRIPSHNDMIELFE
+398 QNYNELLE
-413 NTEFIDVVGNV
+413 NTIYIDANGNEIAESV
-424 IPSTRDNKLIRM
+424 TNKLVRI
-436 TNPITGDAILG
+436 NGVNG
-447 IRLRSKINGNIIFIP
+447 VRLQSKINGNIIFFP
-462 CCGLGA
+462 CCGFGYEYNINNWGSSGRYLTKDLASNNNAYIFIFNSSKAQIASNGSR
-468 FDQLRSTSII
+468 FIGST
-478 YYLSSTLSDSE
+478 
-489 KNYAMYVDSSTVSV
+489 
-503 DFILLRSRG
+503 
-512 LPIRPVMVPSRGRK
+512 IRPVKIPSRGRK
-526 SIPNEKDNPVRDE
+526 SSDKDPEK
-539 VHTK
+539 

>member
-68 LWEGAKGAAAYM
+68 LWEGAKSAAAYM
-80 ARFREANFAL
+80 AKFREANFAL
-90 LKDAAFSGRA
+90 LREAAFSGRA

-148 TQEDKQ
+148 TQGDKQ

-190 IKLIGT
+190 IKLIGSP
-196 TDIVIG
+196 DIVIG
-202 EQFWEEIVTVTFR
+202 EQFWEEIATVTFK

-242 EHTIVMT
+242 QHTIVMT

-271 YEHVAGLHF
+271 YEHIVGMHF

-288 TDSGSALTIPQADEE
+288 SDGGSALTIPEADED
-303 LYVDLGLP
+303 LFVDLGLP
-311 SGLLWATRNIDAA
+311 SGLLWATRNIDAT
-324 QKNGFAKSPYQVE
+324 QKNGFAKSPYQYD
-337 CSYFSFGNV
+337 CSFFSWGNV
-346 DAHEPTSENS
+346 EPHQPVSNNQFDYDFGSVNRQSPFYEGQVYGSTPGSTYTS
-356 FAPWDWGGNVDSEP
+356 
-370 YVSSEGAN
+370 N
-378 ITMPGITDMKN
+378 ITLKE
-389 DAAHVILGN
+389 DAANTILGENWRMPTRQEFSELINNIDYIDAN
-398 GWRIPSHNDMIELFE
+398 GDIIPVETLNRIILF
-413 NTEFIDVVGNV
+413 NGVNGV
-424 IPSTRDNKLIRM
+424 RM
-436 TNPITGDAILG
+436 K
-447 IRLRSKINGNIIFIP
+447 SKINGNTIFFP
-462 CCGLGA
+462 CSGNAEKQKWINRGVVGA
-468 FDQLRSTSII
+468 YWSSII
-478 YYLSSTLSDSE
+478 VNEQFSYSLNISSNNITAGYGE
-489 KNYAMYVDSSTVSV
+489 QR
-503 DFILLRSRG
+503 FHG
-512 LPIRPVMVPSRGRK
+512 LPIRPVLVPSKRK
-526 SIPNEKDNPVRDE
+526 KSSDDEEK
-539 VHTK
+539 K